1 MPLGAP
7 ISLSRFSC
15 MTLTLNG
22 TLQEMRLAWPFP
34 GGVDDIVNRTNY
46 VIYWDLAMNTGFT
59 ADRCLGE
66 TQADIVRYCICN
78 AGSAA

>member
-1 MPLGAP
+1 MPIGAP

-46 VIYWDLAMNTGFT
+46 VIYSSMRGPGYEYWFHCRQLSG
-59 ADRCLGE
+59 
-66 TQADIVRYCICN
+66 
-78 AGSAA
+78 